1 MAEIWAFAPKRR
13 ELVVHFGEWT
23 TSYPEKGRNQEIP
36 PKYREPV
43 VHFEE
48 WSTGSSYFCLSKN
61 LRTQK
66 ALPTGGLFIM
76 AVSFY
81 ALFLSASREL
91 ADFANHEPDPNQ
103 DDDGIY

>member
-1 MAEIWAFAPKRR
+1 MAGALLFTR
-13 ELVVHFGEWT
+13 
-23 TSYPEKGRNQEIP
+23 
-36 PKYREPV
+36 
-43 VHFEE
+43 
-48 WSTGSSYFCLSKN
+48 
-61 LRTQK
+61 RTQK

-91 ADFANHEPDPNQ
+91 VDFANHEPDPNQ